1 VVSLS
6 NIDNDLLALE
16 KQLSEISLK
25 YPDLARTAASAR
37 IAYEIDYA
45 NAIDLITHEAIVADK
60 KLSVAEKDSQ
70 ATIRSAKTM
79 EAYRMADA
87 KLDGVKKQID
97 ILQSIL
103 MSTQSRVKLELIER
117 GLTDHRT

>member
-1 VVSLS
+1 MSLS
-6 NIDNDLLALE
+6 NIDNDLLELE
-16 KQLSEISLK
+16 KQLSGLSVK
-25 YPDLARTAASAR
+25 YPDLARSAASAR

-45 NAIDLITHEAIVADK
+45 NAIDLITHVATVADK

-79 EAYRMADA
+79 ETYRMADA
-87 KLDGVKKQID
+87 ELDGVKKQID

-103 MSTQSRVKLELIER
+103 MSTQSRVKLELIDR
-117 GLTDHRT
+117 GLTNYQT